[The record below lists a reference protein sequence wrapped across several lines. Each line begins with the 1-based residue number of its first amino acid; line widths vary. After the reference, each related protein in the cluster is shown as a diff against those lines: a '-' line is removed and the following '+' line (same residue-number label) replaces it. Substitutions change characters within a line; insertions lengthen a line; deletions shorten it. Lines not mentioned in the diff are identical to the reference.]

1 MPFVTDDDV
10 LDRLAAVLK
19 KPSRTDLE
27 PYWATIVER
36 ANADAYNEI
45 VRQLVLKGYTQE
57 QVDGPPAWIHGAEY
71 QEALA
76 LYWALEYGG
85 GLEEVERRQVHALRR
100 ATRDEDLRGRR
111 RPRIGLAQA
120 LDDEL
125 DEGRRT
131 RGRPVLEGTHP
142 VSVQGA
148 GRGGPQLLDGEQV
161 RSRMSVCQV
170 DDPGTALELGERRI
184 LDRASLHR
192 GGGHSARVKVPEA

>member
-85 GLEEVERRQVHALRR
+85 GLEEVERPLLEALKEKVDSLK
-100 ATRDEDLRGRR
+100 TVLV
-111 RPRIGLAQA
+111 
-120 LDDEL
+120 LDDEGKVL
-125 DEGRRT
+125 APFVAGNGKVGFGEMDRT
-131 RGRPVLEGTHP
+131 ASR
-142 VSVQGA
+142 
-148 GRGGPQLLDGEQV
+148 LLD
-161 RSRMSVCQV
+161 
-170 DDPGTALELGERRI
+170 PYGTAYPFP
-184 LDRASLHR
+184 DYRAFKR
-192 GGGHSARVKVPEA
+192 W